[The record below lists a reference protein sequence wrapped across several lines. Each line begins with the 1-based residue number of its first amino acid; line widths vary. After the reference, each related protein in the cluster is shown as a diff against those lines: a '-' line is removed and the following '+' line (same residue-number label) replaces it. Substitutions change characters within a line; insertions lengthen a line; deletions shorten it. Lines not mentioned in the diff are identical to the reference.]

1 MLHRL
6 LEGMMNLQTDPPA
19 SNPAL
24 DASLPHWPGPAPAPE
39 PKPKPATARRWAPIR
54 TLGARHAPRVLEH
67 LLALNDADRLL
78 RFGYLASDEGV
89 RHYAEQLNYDNDQ
102 IFGIFNR
109 GLKLVA
115 LVHLAFG
122 AGERVPGGAAEF
134 GISVLPRQRGQGL
147 GSLLFDHAITHA
159 RNRGVGTLLIH
170 LARDNAP
177 MLAIVRRAGAHVSFE
192 GGDVLAELPLPADT
206 LGSHIQE
213 LLEHQAAELDY
224 RLKLQVLRLRQL
236 QA

>member
-1 MLHRL
+1 
-6 LEGMMNLQTDPPA
+6 MNLHSEAHGSD
-19 SNPAL
+19 L
-24 DASLPHWPGPAPAPE
+24 DASLPRMSDLQKGS
-39 PKPKPATARRWAPIR
+39 ARRWAPIR
-54 TLGARHAPRVLEH
+54 TLGARHAPRVLAH
-67 LLALNDADRLL
+67 LLALSPQDRQL
-78 RFGYLASDEGV
+78 RFGHLVSDEGI
-89 RHYAEQLNYDNDQ
+89 RHYAEQLDYERDQ
-102 IFGIFNR
+102 VMGVFNR

-122 AGERVPGGAAEF
+122 AAGRVPGGAAEF

-147 GSLLFDHAITHA
+147 GALMFEHAVTCA
-159 RNRGVGTLLIH
+159 RNRGIGTLLIH

-177 MLAIVRRAGAHVSFE
+177 MLAIVRRAGAEVSFD
-192 GGDVLAELPLPADT
+192 GSDVLAQLPLPTDT

-224 RLKLQVLRLRQL
+224 RLKLQVLRLRAL

>member
-1 MLHRL
+1 
-6 LEGMMNLQTDPPA
+6 MNLHTDTPA
-19 SNPAL
+19 VAASAI
-24 DASLPHWPGPAPAPE
+24 DAALPHLPDHASAPAPE
-39 PKPKPATARRWAPIR
+39 PKPGKPRRWAPIR

-67 LLALNDADRLL
+67 LLALSDADRLL
-78 RFGYLASDEGV
+78 RFGYLASDEGM
-89 RHYAEQLNYDNDQ
+89 RQYAQRLDYDNDQ
-102 IFGIFNR
+102 VFGIFNR

-134 GISVLPRQRGQGL
+134 GISVLARQRGQGL
-147 GSLLFDHAITHA
+147 GGLLFDHAITHA

-170 LARDNAP
+170 LARDNAA

-213 LLEHQAAELDY
+213 LLEQQAAELDY

>member
-1 MLHRL
+1 MRL
-6 LEGMMNLQTDPPA
+6 DFAGGKMNLHT
-19 SNPAL
+19 
-24 DASLPHWPGPAPAPE
+24 DASHASPISNLPHPAD
-39 PKPKPATARRWAPIR
+39 PKTSQPRRWAPIR
-54 TLGARHAPRVLEH
+54 TLGERHAPRVLEH

-78 RFGYLASDEGV
+78 RFGYLASDAGI
-89 RHYAEQLNYDNDQ
+89 RHYAEQLNYDSDQ

-122 AGERVPGGAAEF
+122 AAGRVPGGAAEF

-147 GSLLFDHAITHA
+147 GGLLFDRAITHA
-159 RNRGVGTLLIH
+159 RNRGLGTLLIH

-177 MLAIVRRAGAHVSFE
+177 MLAIVRRAGAQVSFE